1 MSEVK
6 VFLYL
11 GNANVS
17 LNLNVE
23 LLRGFPK
30 ENLKDIVCQ
39 LFPHLDTYAVDV
51 ELKAVEEKQND

>member
-23 LLRGFPK
+23 LLRGFPE

-39 LFPHLDTYAVDV
+39 LFPHLDRHNVDV
-51 ELKAVEEKQND
+51 ELKGETE

>member
-11 GNANVS
+11 GNANVY

-23 LLRGFPK
+23 LLRGYPE

-39 LFPHLDTYAVDV
+39 LFPHLDRHNVDV
-51 ELKAVEEKQND
+51 ELTGEKI